1 MNQDIE
7 LKDLRELP
15 RYHVET
21 ITDEYLDI
29 MGHMNVRWYVV
40 LFSRAVTGLFKEI
53 GMTEEYFASGKNG
66 SFALRQ
72 FINYLAEVRSGET
85 ISVHTRLIERSE
97 KRIHLVH
104 FMLNETREV
113 LSATMETLISH
124 ADLTR
129 RKTSPFPP
137 ESAARIDSLAA
148 AADELSWQAPLCGAI
163 HA

>member
-29 MGHMNVRWYVV
+29 MGHMNVRWYVA

-53 GMTEEYFASGKNG
+53 GMTEEYFASGENG

-85 ISVHTRLIERSE
+85 IAVHTRLLERSA

-104 FMLNETREV
+104 V
-113 LSATMETLISH
+113 
-124 ADLTR
+124 
-129 RKTSPFPP
+129 
-137 ESAARIDSLAA
+137 
-148 AADELSWQAPLCGAI
+148 
-163 HA
+163 

>member
-1 MNQDIE
+1 MNHDIE

-15 RYHVET
+15 LYHEET

-29 MGHMNVRWYVV
+29 MGHMNVRWYIA

-53 GMTEEYFASGKNG
+53 GMTEEYFASGEAG

-85 ISVHTRLIERSE
+85 VVIHTRLIASSK

-104 FMLNETREV
+104 FMVNETREV
-113 LSATMETLISH
+113 LSATMEALISH
-124 ADLTR
+124 ADLTL
-129 RKTSPFPP
+129 RKTSPFPL
-137 ESAARIDSLAA
+137 EIAARIDSLVSTAGG
-148 AADELSWQAPLCGAI
+148 LHWQPPLCGAI